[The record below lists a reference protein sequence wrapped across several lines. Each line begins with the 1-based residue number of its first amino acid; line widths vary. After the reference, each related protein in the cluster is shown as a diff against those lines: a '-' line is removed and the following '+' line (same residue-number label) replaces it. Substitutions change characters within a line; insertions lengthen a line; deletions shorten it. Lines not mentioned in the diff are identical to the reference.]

1 MQLEFQGI
9 SKHFTAVKA
18 LDKVSMIIR
27 PGEVHAIC
35 GENGAGKSTLLN
47 IVTGNVEA
55 DEGNILI
62 DGNPVHFFS
71 PREAFSSGIAIVY
84 QHLSLVE
91 SLSIAENIFAANP
104 PINRY
109 GFLQPGIMLQK
120 ANELLKK
127 LHLDQL
133 DASQPVYTLN
143 AGERQMVEIAK
154 ALATNPKIV
163 FFDEPTASVSEKDVQ
178 VLFNIIRQLKSEGVA
193 VVYISHRL
201 HEILQLA
208 DTITILKDG
217 KSQGSFSAAE
227 MNSDKLIQAMVGREV
242 TRLSKTSSNSQQALL
257 ELKNL
262 SGNGF
267 ENISFTLHK
276 GEILGMAGLIGAGRT
291 EIAHAIFGFKT
302 ASNGS
307 IAIMGNRTTLFNHP
321 LQAMKAGIAYV
332 PEDRK
337 TEGIFPDKT
346 VAENIYI
353 TKLAVNKYFNLK
365 SFEHSAETSCK
376 SLQVKTT
383 SIEKKAG
390 ELSGGNQQKLMLG
403 RWLHTNPDILIL
415 DEPTHGI
422 DIGAKFEI
430 YQLIQQ
436 LSAGGKGILLISSE
450 LSELIN
456 LCDKIMVIREG
467 KIAGIL
473 NNDEAT
479 EEKILALAMQEHL
492 LKHPAH
498 E

>member
-47 IVTGNVEA
+47 IVTGNLEA

-193 VVYISHRL
+193 VVY
-201 HEILQLA
+201 Q
-208 DTITILKDG
+208 
-217 KSQGSFSAAE
+217 
-227 MNSDKLIQAMVGREV
+227 
-242 TRLSKTSSNSQQALL
+242 
-257 ELKNL
+257 
-262 SGNGF
+262 
-267 ENISFTLHK
+267 
-276 GEILGMAGLIGAGRT
+276 
-291 EIAHAIFGFKT
+291 
-302 ASNGS
+302 
-307 IAIMGNRTTLFNHP
+307 P
-321 LQAMKAGIAYV
+321 
-332 PEDRK
+332 
-337 TEGIFPDKT
+337 
-346 VAENIYI
+346 
-353 TKLAVNKYFNLK
+353 
-365 SFEHSAETSCK
+365 
-376 SLQVKTT
+376 
-383 SIEKKAG
+383 
-390 ELSGGNQQKLMLG
+390 
-403 RWLHTNPDILIL
+403 
-415 DEPTHGI
+415 
-422 DIGAKFEI
+422 
-430 YQLIQQ
+430 
-436 LSAGGKGILLISSE
+436 
-450 LSELIN
+450 
-456 LCDKIMVIREG
+456 
-467 KIAGIL
+467 
-473 NNDEAT
+473 
-479 EEKILALAMQEHL
+479 
-492 LKHPAH
+492 
-498 E
+498 